1 MSGGTIGIQWSG
13 SDSAT
18 VDILTE
24 AGVSSTA
31 FTVAGSA
38 VTFPYVLTQGTR
50 FATAIDGR
58 FTVSVKQGGREIA
71 NTPDGTRVILLENGA
86 QFVFAPSADTDAGS
100 VSRSSLVFNVKDYG
114 AVGDGVTSDSPA
126 VNAAITAASGSA
138 NPAVVYFPYTA
149 NGYGVGGI
157 TLAAGV
163 TLRGERQVKLK
174 RVGTTAAIF
183 LNIAG
188 SDARIENLTIDGN
201 GLATTDVIQIASS
214 SVRVTITD
222 CKITDSGGLAN
233 VSGIETRDLVTDVL
247 IERCVFD
254 GVDTPVFV
262 NKGPARCTV
271 RNNRITN
278 WKTRAIYV
286 LGDATY
292 ACTDLAIERNHI
304 SGNINTSGTRQ
315 PIAIVGNDANLHQ
328 RVRVNYNTV
337 IGNNK
342 SFTASGDPGTAD
354 QISLH
359 RCVDFEVI
367 GNISRDGGDMGITIA
382 QQCARGVVS
391 NNTCT
396 NNDVG
401 SIAFGSSTST
411 SVKTIVATGNLSM
424 NNGQNRNS
432 DRAVQ
437 NRTGFYVYNAT
448 DISISGNT
456 FGDDQGSPTQ
466 QYGVSMF
473 SSTGVKMVG
482 NVWSGLVIGRMYNG
496 GSNTGIEFGPA
507 YPPVFKTADQTVNNS
522 VTRVSDTHLTA
533 AVEASAVYLVET
545 YLIYNSST
553 VADINIAWAVPS
565 GATIK
570 WVSDG
575 LSSAAANAVSSLD
588 RTALTAGS
596 NRVMGGVA
604 ADAVAMPVGV
614 LTVSATAGS
623 LTLQWAQNT
632 QEATDTKMLTG
643 SWIRLTRIA

>member
-1 MSGGTIGIQWSG
+1 MSTIPDDVRAQVRALCLAGDGPS
-13 SDSAT
+13 
-18 VDILTE
+18 LTRLVPRWD
-24 AGVSSTA
+24 GDPLIVN
-31 FTVAGSA
+31 
-38 VTFPYVLTQGTR
+38 VT
-50 FATAIDGR
+50 
-58 FTVSVKQGGREIA
+58 
-71 NTPDGTRVILLENGA
+71 
-86 QFVFAPSADTDAGS
+86 
-100 VSRSSLVFNVKDYG
+100 DYG
-114 AVGDGVTSDSPA
+114 ALGDGVTNDGTA
-126 VNAAITAASGSA
+126 INAAIAAA
-138 NPAVVYFPYTA
+138 NATSILGPVVVWLPWTST
-149 NGYGVGGI
+149 GYASTGI
-157 TLAAGV
+157 TLSSNV
-163 TLRGERQVKLK
+163 TLRGERLVTLK
-174 RVGTTAAIF
+174 RIAPTAAVFVNATGTDIC
-183 LNIAG
+183 
-188 SDARIENLTIDGN
+188 IEGLTIDGN
-201 GLATTDVIQIASS
+201 GLATTDVIQIAAASA
-214 SVRVTITD
+214 RVTVRD
-222 CKITDSGGLAN
+222 CKITDSGAVAN
-233 VSGIETRDLVTDVL
+233 VSGIETRTTVTDVL
-247 IERCVFD
+247 IERCIFD
-254 GVDTPVFV
+254 GVDTPIFI

-286 LGDATY
+286 LGDAST
-292 ACTDLAIERNHI
+292 AVTDLTLERNHI
-304 SGNINTSGTRQ
+304 SGLINTGGTRQ
-315 PIAIVGNDANLHQ
+315 PISFIGDDSNPHQ

-337 IGNNK
+337 IGSNK
-342 SFTASGDPGTAD
+342 SFTAADPGTAD

-382 QQCARGVVS
+382 QQCARGVVA
-391 NNTCT
+391 NNTCV

-401 SIAFGSSTST
+401 SIAFGSATST
-411 SVKTIVATGNLSM
+411 SVKTITATGNMSM

-432 DRAVQ
+432 DRAAQ
-437 NRTGFYVYNAT
+437 NRTGFYVYNAS
-448 DISISGNT
+448 DLAISGNV

-466 QYGVSMF
+466 QYGVSMWA
-473 SSTGVKMVG
+473 STGVKMVG
-482 NVWSGLVIGRMYNG
+482 NVWSGLAIGRLYNG
-496 GSNTGIEFGPA
+496 GTNTSIEFGPA

-553 VADINIAWAVPS
+553 VADINVAWAVPS

-570 WVSDG
+570 WVSDA
-575 LSSAAANAVSSLD
+575 LSSAAANAVSSID

-614 LTVSATAGS
+614 LTVSTTAGS